1 MRKYDR
7 VVGTFFRKIAK
18 LEKIYDKN
26 KAKIDKLLAKAERVK
41 ARVEKK
47 IDKLNDKNASL
58 ACEAGACKKTAKKLN
73 DLFEI

>member
-26 KAKIDKLLAKAERVK
+26 RAKIDKLLAKADKVK
-41 ARVEKK
+41 AKVEAK
-47 IDKLNDKNASL
+47 IAKLEGKNASL
-58 ACEAGACKKTAKKLN
+58 ASEAAACKKTATKIN
-73 DLFEI
+73 DLLS